1 MTDTRWTAGFRKHGF
16 TVTGA
21 TDLPEINLSFIEL
34 RHDQSGARMVHLA
47 ANDPN
52 CLFAVGFRTPPDD
65 STGVAHI
72 LEHTVLCGSR
82 RFPVRDPFFAMLK
95 RSLNTFMNAMTASDW
110 TLYPFAS
117 QNRKDFFNLLS
128 IYLDA
133 AFFPLLS
140 ERDFRQEGHRLE
152 FADPNDPNAPL
163 EYKGVVY
170 NEMKGAMSDPSSLL
184 GRRLAAALYP
194 TTTYRHNSGGEPAK
208 IPDLSWEQL
217 RKFHADYYHPANAYF
232 FTYGDL
238 DLESVLAVID
248 QEALS
253 AFERRPATGEVPPE
267 IHLTSPRRVEEAF
280 PVDPGTPLEK
290 RALVQVAWLTC
301 DINDKL
307 DRLGLSLLASLLLG
321 NSAAPLYRA
330 LLDSG
335 LGSNLAPGGG
345 YQDDNRT
352 TYFAA
357 GLQGIDPEKS
367 GEVEALI
374 LATLEESARTDFS
387 AERIDGILHR
397 LEFSIREVTGD
408 QYPYPLVLLMRLIG
422 PWIHGG
428 NPVEAL
434 RFDELLGQLRRKL
447 AEGPYFQ
454 DLIRRYLLDNPHRV
468 TLTLRPDDSLQAR
481 QDQAITAHL
490 EELRGQLDAHRI
502 EEIRYQAR
510 ELREAQEAEED
521 LSCLPTLELSDI
533 PPTEPAVDYRKTQLD
548 ECPVYWFDQPTNG
561 IGYITLHFHI
571 GGLSEE
577 HLALVPVFCTLLGQ
591 IGAAGYSY
599 TEMAE
604 RMEAATGG
612 IHARATILDAP
623 ESLAASRDLLALKGK
638 ALIRNQEKLF
648 AILGDLCRA
657 PDFTD
662 HKRLHTVLN
671 QIRTSLENSIPGSGH
686 SYAARSAAGGLTPAA
701 RLREAWSGLEQLQLI
716 KSLATKSPEELS
728 GFAESMATMAAQLLS
743 RRRLSCAITGE
754 QGHFAEISP
763 ALEQFLTQLP
773 GGEAPSAQVPQ
784 NFVPQVQNIGW
795 STSVPVN
802 YVSRVFRAVPYTH
815 PDSAALM
822 VLAKLLRAG
831 YLHREIREKGGAYGG
846 LANYGAEGG
855 IFSFLSY
862 RDPHLTR
869 TLQVY
874 DDAVDWAIAGRFDD
888 EQIKE
893 GILSIFADLDRPLSP
908 GGRGSQEFA
917 NIEQGLTLEMRNALR
932 RRILAIDR
940 ETLCQTAARY
950 LSREKRLSAV
960 GVIAGETALRQ
971 ANQELGEDF
980 LHIETI

>member
-1 MTDTRWTAGFRKHGF
+1 MTNTRWTAGFRKHGF

-21 TDLPEINLSFIEL
+21 TDLPEINLSFVEL

-52 CLFAVGFRTPPDD
+52 CLFAVGFRTPPED

-82 RFPVRDPFFAMLK
+82 RFPVRDPFFTMLK

-152 FADPNDPNAPL
+152 FADPDAPNSPL

-217 RKFHADYYHPANAYF
+217 RKFHADHYHPGNAYF

-238 DLESVLAVID
+238 DLEAVLAVID

-253 AFERRPATGEVPPE
+253 DFERRSATGEVPPE
-267 IHLTSPRRVEEAF
+267 IHLPSPRRVEEAF

-307 DRLGLSLLASLLLG
+307 DRLGFSLLASLLLG

-374 LATLEESARTDFS
+374 LATLEESVRTGFS

-434 RFDELLGQLRRKL
+434 RFDELLGQLRRKI

-454 DLIRRYLLDNPHRV
+454 DLIRRYLLENPHRV
-468 TLTLRPDDSLQAR
+468 TLTLRPDDGLQVR
-481 QDQAITAHL
+481 QDQEIAARL
-490 EELRGQLDAHRI
+490 EELRCRLDPHRI
-502 EEIRYQAR
+502 EEIRCQAR
-510 ELREAQEAEED
+510 ELRAAQEAEED

-533 PPTEPAVDYRKTQLD
+533 LPTEPAVGYSQTLVD
-548 ECPVYWFDQPTNG
+548 ERPVYWFDQPTNG

-577 HLALVPVFCTLLGQ
+577 HLTLVPVFCTLLGQ

-612 IHARATILDAP
+612 IHARVTILDAP
-623 ESLAASRDLLALKGK
+623 ESLASSRDLLALKGK

-648 AILGDLCRA
+648 EILGDLCRA

-662 HKRLHTVLN
+662 CKRLHTVLN
-671 QIRTSLENSIPGSGH
+671 QVRTSLENSIPGSGH

-716 KSLATKSPEELS
+716 KSLAAKTPEELA
-728 GFAESMATMAAQLLS
+728 GFAQSMAEMAAQLLC
-743 RRRLSCAITGE
+743 RRRLSCAVTGE

-763 ALEQFLTQLP
+763 ALEGFLARLSV
-773 GGEAPSAQVPQ
+773 GETPAAQAPQDFS
-784 NFVPQVQNIGW
+784 PQVRNIGW

-908 GGRGSQEFA
+908 GGRGSHEFA
-917 NIEQGLTLEMRNALR
+917 NIEQGLTLEMRNLLR
-932 RRILAIDR
+932 RRILAVDR
-940 ETLCQTAARY
+940 ETLCRTAARY
-950 LSREKRLSAV
+950 LSREERLSAV

-971 ANQELGEDF
+971 ANQELGAEF

>member
-1 MTDTRWTAGFRKHGF
+1 MKDNRWTAGFRKHGF

-21 TDLPEINLSFIEL
+21 TDLPEINLRFIEL
-34 RHDQSGARMVHLA
+34 RHDQSGAHIVHLA

-52 CLFAVGFRTPPDD
+52 CLFAVGFRTPPED

-95 RSLNTFMNAMTASDW
+95 RSLNTFMNALTAGDW

-140 ERDFRQEGHRLE
+140 ERDFHQEGHRLE
-152 FADPNDPNAPL
+152 FTDPEDSRSPL

-184 GRRLAAALYP
+184 CRRLASALYP
-194 TTTYRHNSGGEPAK
+194 TTTYRHNSGGDPAK
-208 IPDLSWEQL
+208 IPELTWEQL
-217 RKFHADYYHPANAYF
+217 RQFHAGHYHPGNAYI
-232 FTYGDL
+232 FTYGNL
-238 DLESVLAVID
+238 DLEPVLEIINRD
-248 QEALS
+248 ALS
-253 AFERRPATGEVPPE
+253 AFARRPVAGEVPPE
-267 IHLTSPRRVEEAF
+267 IHLTSPRRIEEVF
-280 PVDPGTPLEK
+280 PVDPGSPLEK
-290 RALVQVAWLTC
+290 RALTQVAWLTC
-301 DINDKL
+301 DINDRL

-321 NSAAPLYRA
+321 NSGAPLYRA

-335 LGSNLAPGGG
+335 LGANLAPGSG

-352 TYFAA
+352 TYFAV
-357 GLQGIDPEKS
+357 GLQGIDPGKS
-367 GEVEALI
+367 AAVETLI
-374 LATLEESARTDFS
+374 LATLEESARTGFS
-387 AERIDGILHR
+387 TERIEGVLHR

-408 QYPYPLVLLMRLIG
+408 QHPYPLVLLMRLIG

-434 RFDELLGQLRRKL
+434 RFDELLGQLRQKI

-468 TLTLRPDDSLQAR
+468 TLTLRPDDELQAR
-481 QDQAITAHL
+481 QDQEIAARL
-490 EELRGQLDAHRI
+490 EALRAGLDADKV
-502 EEIRYQAR
+502 EEIRRQAR

-533 PPTEPAVDYRKTQLD
+533 PETEDPVVYSQSTVAER
-548 ECPVYWFDQPTNG
+548 PVYWFDQPTNG
-561 IGYITLHFHI
+561 IGYITLHFDI
-571 GGLSEE
+571 SGLCEE

-599 TEMAE
+599 AEMAE

-612 IHARATILDAP
+612 IQARATILDAP
-623 ESLAASRDLLALKGK
+623 ESLAASRNLLALKGK

-648 AILGDLCRA
+648 TILGDLCRA
-657 PDFTD
+657 PDFSD
-662 HKRLHTVLN
+662 LKRLHTVLN
-671 QIRTSLENSIPGSGH
+671 QVRTSLENSIPGSGH
-686 SYAARSAAGGLTPAA
+686 SYAARSAAGGLTPAG
-701 RLREAWSGLEQLQLI
+701 RLREAWNGLEQILLV
-716 KSLATKSPEELS
+716 KELAGKTPGELA
-728 GFAESMATMAAQLLS
+728 GFAESMAKMAKQLLC
-743 RRRLSCAITGE
+743 RRRLSCAVTGE
-754 QGHFAEISP
+754 QGHFAAISP
-763 ALEQFLTQLP
+763 YLEGFLTQLP
-773 GGEAPSAQVPQ
+773 MGKAPSPQ
-784 NFVPQVQNIGW
+784 TPCDFSPHVRNIGW
-795 STSVPVN
+795 ATSVPVN
-802 YVSRVFRAVPYTH
+802 YVSRVFRAVPYSH
-815 PDSAALM
+815 PDSATLM
-822 VLAKLLRAG
+822 VLAKLLRAS

-846 LANYGAEGG
+846 LANYGSESG
-855 IFSFLSY
+855 IFAFLSY

-869 TLQVY
+869 TLRVY
-874 DDAVDWAIAGRFDD
+874 DEAVDWAVAGRFDD

-908 GGRGSQEFA
+908 GSRGSQEFA
-917 NIEQGLTLEMRNALR
+917 NIEQGLTLEMRNLLR
-932 RRILAIDR
+932 RRILAVDR
-940 ETLCQTAARY
+940 EALCRTAVRY
-950 LSREKRLSAV
+950 LSKEKRLSAV
-960 GVIAGETALRQ
+960 GIIAGEATLRQ
-971 ANQELGEDF
+971 AGEELGAKF

>member
-152 FADPNDPNAPL
+152 FADPDDPNAPL

-238 DLESVLAVID
+238 DLKSVLAVID

-716 KSLATKSPEELS
+716 KSLAAKSPEELS
-728 GFAESMATMAAQLLS
+728 GFAESMAAMAAQLLS

-773 GGEAPSAQVPQ
+773 VGEIPAAQVPQ
-784 NFVPQVQNIGW
+784 DFAPQVRNLGW

-874 DDAVDWAIAGRFDD
+874 DDAVDWAVAGRFDD